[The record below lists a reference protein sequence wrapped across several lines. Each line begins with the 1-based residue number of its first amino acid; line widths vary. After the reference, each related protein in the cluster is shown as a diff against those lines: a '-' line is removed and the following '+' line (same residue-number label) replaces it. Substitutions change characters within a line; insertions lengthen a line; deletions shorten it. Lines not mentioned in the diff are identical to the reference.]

1 MKNRILYF
9 SISGLFAYLCVFLHL
24 YFFLL
29 VFFLYTL
36 WLFFSKKFTL
46 IFLCSLLFIFGLF
59 FLRADLENRLSFS
72 RLLPTTTKF
81 TLLFLEEP
89 TVDGDMLKGV
99 AKETKTNEKIHFS
112 YKIKSEVEKEYV
124 EKLSLLGRRC
134 LVIGELEKPASAR
147 NEFNFDY
154 KKYLWNHSIYWNVKA
169 DTFIDKNCS
178 DSSVNLID
186 RIKTE
191 RQSGI
196 KWIQEKFS
204 KETKGVAIAL
214 IFGDRQLMDEGIQ
227 TAFQRL
233 GIIHLLAISG
243 SHIIILI
250 AIFYFLMIRFGIT
263 KEKAITIMLI
273 ILPVYAVL
281 TGLSPSII
289 RAVATSV
296 LVLLKLKVKKLR
308 SFPSIDLLSFV
319 FLFYIFFQPKVIFDV
334 GFILSFTVCL
344 FLLLSSSIFINL
356 SSNIMYRLLFPTFVS
371 EFSVLPII
379 LSYFYEI
386 PTLSLLANVLYIPF
400 YSIIVLPYL
409 LIVFVLSFFV
419 PFMIDILLL
428 PMDVILSY
436 SNRLIIRLSSF
447 PFSTIILGK
456 PSNILLFFYLLAPII
471 FFYQFEKNNS
481 SSRIYFL
488 FIPIILVLM
497 QVMGNYYHSEG
508 EVSFIDV
515 GQGDSILIKLP
526 QHQGIYLID
535 TGGTIE
541 FDKEKWQKR
550 NNPYEVGK
558 DTLVPFLKSKGIAT
572 IDKLILTHGD
582 LDHIGGSLAVVSSI
596 RVKEIV
602 FPKTNL
608 EPGKEE
614 KEILQLAAQK
624 RIPVSYVKGG
634 QSFLSGD
641 TRFYILSPLTENIE
655 NKNDASIV
663 IKAKI
668 GGLNWLF
675 TGDLEESG
683 EQLLLSRYPNLKTDI
698 LKIGHHG
705 SKTSTSESFLQKI
718 EPKAAIISAGKNNRY
733 GHPHKAVIDR
743 LQKAHIT
750 TWRTDLNGEI
760 TYKFSKR
767 KGTFFMQLP

>member
-1 MKNRILYF
+1 M
-9 SISGLFAYLCVFLHL
+9 
-24 YFFLL
+24 
-29 VFFLYTL
+29 
-36 WLFFSKKFTL
+36 
-46 IFLCSLLFIFGLF
+46 
-59 FLRADLENRLSFS
+59 
-72 RLLPTTTKF
+72 
-81 TLLFLEEP
+81 
-89 TVDGDMLKGV
+89 DGDMLKGV
-99 AKETKTNEKIHFS
+99 AKEVTTNEKIHFS
-112 YKIKSEVEKEYV
+112 YKIKSEAEKEEI
-124 EKLSLLGRRC
+124 EKLSLLGSRC
-134 LVIGELEKPASAR
+134 LAIGKLEKPASAR
-147 NEFNFDY
+147 NEFSFDY

-169 DTFIDKNCS
+169 DAFTIETCL
-178 DSSVNLID
+178 DSSVNLIHL
-186 RIKTE
+186 IEAE

-196 KWIQEKFS
+196 KWIEKKFS
-204 KETKGVAIAL
+204 EETKGVAVAL

-263 KEKAITIMLI
+263 KEKATTIMLI
-273 ILPVYAVL
+273 ILPIYAVL
-281 TGLSPSII
+281 TGLSPSVI
-289 RAVATSV
+289 RAVATSM
-296 LVLLKLKVKKLR
+296 LVLLKLKAKTLR

-344 FLLLSSSIFINL
+344 FLLLSSSIFIHL
-356 SSNIMYRLLFPTFVS
+356 SSNIMYKLLFPTFVS
-371 EFSVLPII
+371 EFSVVPII

-386 PTLSLLANVLYIPF
+386 PTLSLLANVVYIPF

-409 LIVFVLSFFV
+409 LVVFVFSFFV

-428 PMDVILSY
+428 PMDVVLSY
-436 SNRLIIRLSSF
+436 SNRLIIQVSSL
-447 PFSTIILGK
+447 PSSTVILGK
-456 PSNILLFFYLLAPII
+456 PSNFMLFFYLAASII
-471 FFYQFEKNNS
+471 FFYQFEKNNGP
-481 SSRIYFL
+481 SRICLL
-488 FIPIILVLM
+488 FIPFCLVLM
-497 QVMGNYYHSEG
+497 QVMGNYYHAEG

-526 QHQGIYLID
+526 EHQGIYLID

-541 FDKEKWQKR
+541 FDKEEWQRR

-582 LDHIGGSLAVVSSI
+582 LDHIGGSLAVISSI

-602 FPKTNL
+602 FPQTNL

-624 RIPVSYVKGG
+624 RIPVSYVRGG

-641 TRFYILSPLTENIE
+641 TRFHILSPLTENIE

-683 EQLLLSRYPNLKTDI
+683 EQLLLSRYPNLQTDI

-705 SKTSTSESFLQKI
+705 SKTSTSERFLQKVD
-718 EPKAAIISAGKNNRY
+718 PKAAIISAGKNNRY

-750 TWRTDLNGEI
+750 VWRTDLNGEI
-760 TYKFSKR
+760 TYKFSNK